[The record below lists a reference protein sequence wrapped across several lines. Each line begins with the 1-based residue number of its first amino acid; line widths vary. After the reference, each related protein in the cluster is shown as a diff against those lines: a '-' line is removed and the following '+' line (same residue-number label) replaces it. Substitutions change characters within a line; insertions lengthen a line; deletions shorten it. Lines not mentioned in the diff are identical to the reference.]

1 MKYLHNNMSLK
12 RFDCKNTFLEA
23 LHNGI
28 NLFVGAGF
36 SIHAKDILGNK
47 LPTGKQLL
55 SELHEHVGAGLNNLP
70 KYCSVMEKKNRE
82 TFINYLTERFKVS
95 SFDDCYLVLNKINI
109 KGVYTTNIDN
119 LIPKI
124 ISRNPY
130 RYINEQNV
138 NGDCIDDKGINYLP
152 LHGYVEYPDQG
163 YIFSVEKIAN
173 IYNQAP
179 RIWSYLSNAIEK
191 YPTVFIGY
199 GLEDSGVIEAI
210 TSERTFYNAQKN
222 KWIVLYKPSNDDIE
236 YFEGIGFNII
246 IAETKEFLLEIDELY
261 VQDKRIKTY
270 HKGKIE
276 ELFSANIV
284 PLDNRNQILRPIEE
298 FYRGMP
304 PKWSD
309 ILRNVIFKTSH
320 FRSIEDSIFNKH
332 RHTIIIGSPLSGKT
346 TLAMQVAC
354 FIQFDGIKLMFNN
367 INKGRAEYI
376 AKLLSNKKALIIIEN
391 FTDDIDCLNILKELP
406 NIKIVAIDRSHN
418 FGYISHYIS
427 TDDFDIINVTPLND
441 FDIQGI
447 LDTIPDGIK
456 RDTTEIKFNHDT
468 DNSFFELII
477 RHIKGESINSRYKDF
492 ICKLEKEDKDLAE
505 FLVLCAYMH
514 NSRVPL
520 SMEVAYSYFSDYEY
534 DDVICM
540 KQQLSDLLQEDDA
553 EELAQNN
560 IDGYRPRSSITSDAI
575 LKYASSN
582 LLAKVMNN
590 LLEKVAYVKI
600 CNYRTFRRW
609 AFDKAIVS
617 KAFPKWDEGKAF
629 YQKAFMYDN
638 RNAYVLQQGALYLSS
653 KRKYQDAFD
662 WIDRAKIL
670 TNDKQFS
677 IRNSHAIILFD
688 ANYEV
693 NSQEAMEQLDR
704 SMEILCRCYYDDM
717 RKTFHAKTYA
727 DQAIRYFRK
736 YMNEKSIEYLEQSK
750 RWLKEEIKNKA
761 WAYDLKSLERK
772 VQEAISI
779 ANMKR

>member
-1 MKYLHNNMSLK
+1 MSKYIYLNDS
-12 RFDCKNTFLEA
+12 DFL
-23 LHNGI
+23 
-28 NLFVGAGF
+28 
-36 SIHAKDILGNK
+36 
-47 LPTGKQLL
+47 Q
-55 SELHEHVGAGLNNLP
+55 
-70 KYCSVMEKKNRE
+70 
-82 TFINYLTERFKVS
+82 
-95 SFDDCYLVLNKINI
+95 
-109 KGVYTTNIDN
+109 
-119 LIPKI
+119 
-124 ISRNPY
+124 
-130 RYINEQNV
+130 
-138 NGDCIDDKGINYLP
+138 
-152 LHGYVEYPDQG
+152 
-163 YIFSVEKIAN
+163 
-173 IYNQAP
+173 
-179 RIWSYLSNAIEK
+179 
-191 YPTVFIGY
+191 
-199 GLEDSGVIEAI
+199 
-210 TSERTFYNAQKN
+210 
-222 KWIVLYKPSNDDIE
+222 
-236 YFEGIGFNII
+236 
-246 IAETKEFLLEIDELY
+246 EIDELY

-270 HKGKIE
+270 HNDKIE
-276 ELFSANIV
+276 DLFSANIV

-391 FTDDIDCLNILKELP
+391 FTDDIDCLNILKELT

-427 TDDFDIINVTPLND
+427 IDDFDIINVTPLND

-534 DDVICM
+534 DNVICM
-540 KQQLSDLLQEDDA
+540 RQQLSDLLQEDDA

-582 LLAKVMNN
+582 LLANVMNN
-590 LLEKVAYVKI
+590 LLERVAYVKI

-772 VQEAISI
+772 IQ
-779 ANMKR
+779 

>member
-1 MKYLHNNMSLK
+1 MKNLHNNMSLK

-55 SELHEHVGAGLNNLP
+55 SELHEHVGGGLNNLP
-70 KYCSVMEKKNRE
+70 KYCSVMEKKNKE

-119 LIPKI
+119 LIPQI
-124 ISRNPY
+124 IKRNPY

-138 NGDCIDDKGINYLP
+138 NGDCIDEKGINYLP

-210 TSERTFYNAQKN
+210 TSERTFYNAQKT

-270 HKGKIE
+270 HKDKIE

-298 FYRGMP
+298 FYKGMP

-456 RDTTEIKFNHDT
+456 RDTTDIKFNHDT

-534 DDVICM
+534 DDVIRM

-560 IDGYRPRSSITSDAI
+560 IDGYRPRSSVTSDAI

-582 LLAKVMNN
+582 LLANVMNN

-772 VQEAISI
+772 IQEAISI
-779 ANMKR
+779 ANMK

>member
-1 MKYLHNNMSLK
+1 MSLI
-12 RFDCKNTFLEA
+12 RLDCKNTFLEA

-36 SIHAKDILGNK
+36 SIHAKDKFGNK

-55 SELHEHVGAGLNNLP
+55 SELHEHVGGGLNNLP

-119 LIPKI
+119 LIPQI

-138 NGDCIDDKGINYLP
+138 NGDCIDEKGINYLP
-152 LHGYVEYPDQG
+152 LHGYVEYPEQG

-246 IAETKEFLLEIDELY
+246 IAETKEFLLEIDDLY
-261 VQDKRIKTY
+261 VQDERIKTY
-270 HKGKIE
+270 HKDKIE
-276 ELFSANIV
+276 ELFSANLV

-332 RHTIIIGSPLSGKT
+332 KHTIIIGSPLSGKT

-418 FGYISHYIS
+418 FGYISHYINS
-427 TDDFDIINVTPLND
+427 DDFDIINVTPLSE

-456 RDTTEIKFNHDT
+456 KDATDIKFNYDT
-468 DNSFFELII
+468 DNSFFEFII
-477 RHIKGESINSRYKDF
+477 RHIKGESINSRYKEF
-492 ICKLEKEDKDLAE
+492 ICKLEKEDTDLAE

-534 DDVICM
+534 DEVICM

-582 LLAKVMNN
+582 LLASVMNK

-609 AFDKAIVS
+609 AFDKAIVT

-653 KRKYQDAFD
+653 KRKFQDAFD

-693 NSQEAMEQLDR
+693 NSQESMEQLDR
-704 SMEILCRCYYDDM
+704 SMEILSRCYYDDM

-736 YMNEKSIEYLEQSK
+736 YMNDKSIEYLEQSK
-750 RWLKEEIKNKA
+750 RWLKEELKNKA

-772 VQEAISI
+772 IQDAISI

>member
-1 MKYLHNNMSLK
+1 MSSK
-12 RFDCKNTFLEA
+12 RFDCKNTFIEA

-55 SELHEHVGAGLNNLP
+55 SELHEHVGGGLNNLP
-70 KYCSVMEKKNRE
+70 KYCSVMEKKNKE
-82 TFINYLTERFKVS
+82 TLINYLTERFRVS
-95 SFDDCYLVLNKINI
+95 TFDDCYLVLNRINI

-119 LIPKI
+119 LIPQI

-246 IAETKEFLLEIDELY
+246 IAETKEFLLEIDDLY
-261 VQDKRIKTY
+261 VQDERIIKY
-270 HKGKIE
+270 HKDKIE
-276 ELFSANIV
+276 ELFSANLV

-332 RHTIIIGSPLSGKT
+332 KHTIIIGSPLSGKT

-367 INKGRAEYI
+367 INKGRAQYI

-427 TDDFDIINVTPLND
+427 SDDFDIINVTPLSE

-447 LDTIPDGIK
+447 LDTIPDDIK
-456 RDTTEIKFNHDT
+456 KDNTDIKINHDT

-534 DDVICM
+534 DDVIRM

-582 LLAKVMNN
+582 LLASVMNN

-617 KAFPKWDEGKAF
+617 KAFPKWDEGKSF

-704 SMEILCRCYYDDM
+704 SMEILSRCYYDDM
-717 RKTFHAKTYA
+717 RKTFHAKTYS

-736 YMNEKSIEYLEQSK
+736 YMNEKSLEYLEQSK
-750 RWLKEEIKNKA
+750 RWLKEEIDNKA

-772 VQEAISI
+772 IQEAISI